1 MKTPIAIFAFNRP
14 LHFSRMMDSLK
25 KNEGLDGRDIFVFID
40 GPRNDE
46 DRPLVKEV
54 CALAH
59 TLTTNVESAAANKG
73 LAASVITGV
82 SKLMDKYGRAIVI
95 EDDLILMPAFLR
107 FMDEALDYYVHDER
121 IFSVCGFSLKIDKP
135 AGYSH
140 DIYLSPRS
148 SSWGWATWKNRWDKV
163 DWDVSDF
170 NELKQSLR
178 LRHEFNKGGSDMYSM
193 LKRYMEGRNNSWAI
207 RFCYAQFKNK
217 AYSLHPFRS
226 LVVNDGYGE
235 GATNCRQKYNRFK
248 PAIQDVAILPPP
260 CYRTTSTGT
269 SKLNAGSESI
279 ILSL

>member
-40 GPRNDE
+40 EPRNDE

-59 TLTTNVESAAANKG
+59 TLTANVESAAAANKG

-107 FMDEALDYYVHDER
+107 FMDEALDYYVYDER
-121 IFSVCGFSLKIDKP
+121 IFSICGFSLKIDKS

-193 LKRYMEGRNNSWAI
+193 LKGYIEGRNDSWTI

-248 PAIQDVAILPPP
+248 PAIQDAAILPPH
-260 CYRTTSTGT
+260 
-269 SKLNAGSESI
+269 AI
-279 ILSL
+279 AQH